1 MRQKEREA
9 AEALE
14 RLREWV
20 KPGDTIWCVLRS
32 VSRSGMMR
40 VIDFQK
46 FEADGRH
53 LSLGWNIAKALDMG
67 YDRNREGVKV
77 TGCGMDM
84 GFHVVSNL
92 GYALYPQGFGCIG
105 RTEDRQ
111 TWCPSNDHSNGDR
124 DYTPHGTCDLCRE
137 PDCKQDKP
145 HLQVKHWH
153 TSGGYA
159 LVSKWV

>member
-1 MRQKEREA
+1 MKAKEKEA

-32 VSRSGMMR
+32 VSRSGMSR

-67 YDRNREGVKV
+67 YDRSREGVKV

-84 GFHVVSNL
+84 GWHVVSNL
-92 GYALYPQGFGCIG
+92 AYALYPKGFGCIG
-105 RTEDRQ
+105 KD
-111 TWCPSNDHSNGDR
+111 CPSNDHSNGDR
-124 DYTPHGTCDLCRE
+124 DYTVHACTY
-137 PDCKQDKP
+137 PDCDCGVQGCGP
-145 HLQVKHWH
+145 RNHWH

-159 LVSKWV
+159 LVSRWV